1 MITKLYDFAPLT
13 RETVNGKRHYCTPD
27 GKKLPSVT
35 TILDKTKPQE
45 KVNALHNWRKRVGED
60 AATTIVTEAAN
71 TGTIMHGM
79 LEEYLLGTARPPGTN
94 FVQKIAYPMAQTII
108 TNGLIHLTE
117 CWGTE
122 IPLYYPE
129 LYAGTTDGA
138 GLWKNKPA
146 IIDFKQ
152 TNKPKKREWIE
163 DYFIQL
169 TFYGEA
175 MNKLYDANIKTGV
188 ILMCSRNCEYQE
200 FVIEND
206 EWEFYA
212 NKMWD
217 RVEQYYHLQ

>member
-1 MITKLYDFAPLT
+1 MITQLYNFASLT

-45 KVNALHNWRKRVGED
+45 KVDILNNWRKRVGED
-60 AATTIVTEAAN
+60 AAKTIVTEAAN
-71 TGTIMHGM
+71 TGTIMHKM
-79 LEEYLLGTARPPGTN
+79 LEEHLMGNAKVPGSN
-94 FVQKIAYPMAQTII
+94 LVQQIAYPMAKTII
-108 TNGLIHLTE
+108 DNGLIHLNE

-122 IPLYYPE
+122 VPLYYPE
-129 LYAGTTDGA
+129 LYAGTSDGV

-146 IIDFKQ
+146 IFDFKQ

-175 MNKLYDANIKTGV
+175 MNKLFNAGVKTGV
-188 ILMCSRNCEYQE
+188 ILMCSKNCEYQE

-206 EWEFYA
+206 EWDFYT

-217 RVEQYYHLQ
+217 RVEQYYHLN